1 MIKDLYEKN
10 YFRDIGNIGV
20 IHKGKS
26 ILAPQTPF
34 RKDLA
39 MYFPNLQGRT
49 LEPES
54 VGATDTTR
62 VLKGRV
68 SVVSVLSSDW
78 AKAQCQTFLSETANP
93 ALHEYLKQE
102 GIMDVAQHVEI
113 NVEENMLK
121 HGLVRMFM
129 GSMRRQRRQDDWAKY
144 FLVSKGLD
152 DYLRDALA
160 IWNSKV
166 GHVYLLDGTCKIRW
180 AGNGDA
186 KDDEKQSL
194 VRCLGRLV
202 DEARGVQ
209 KLRRQEPKAKP
220 SVPLATPAAE

>member
-1 MIKDLYEKN
+1 
-10 YFRDIGNIGV
+10 
-20 IHKGKS
+20 
-26 ILAPQTPF
+26 
-34 RKDLA
+34 
-39 MYFPNLQGRT
+39 
-49 LEPES
+49 
-54 VGATDTTR
+54 
-62 VLKGRV
+62 
-68 SVVSVLSSDW
+68 
-78 AKAQCQTFLSETANP
+78 
-93 ALHEYLKQE
+93 
-102 GIMDVAQHVEI
+102 MDVAQHVEI

-129 GSMRRQRRQDDWAKY
+129 GSMRRQRKQEDWAKY
-144 FLVSKGLD
+144 FLVSRGLD

-166 GHVYLLDGTCKIRW
+166 GHVYLLDGSCKIRW

-209 KLRRQEPKAKP
+209 KLRRQEPKKP
-220 SVPLATPAAE
+220 TPTVPLAEPVAA